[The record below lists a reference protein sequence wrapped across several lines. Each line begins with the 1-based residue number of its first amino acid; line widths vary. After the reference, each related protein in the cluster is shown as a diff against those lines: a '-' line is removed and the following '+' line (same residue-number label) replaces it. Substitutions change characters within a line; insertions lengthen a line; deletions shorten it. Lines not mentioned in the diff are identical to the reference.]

1 MIDLASGYRVWV
13 ILLAGFGAAAARPPV
28 EAVKPRPAA
37 EAKTGE
43 TAPTAEGPNSGGPGS
58 SAQEGGAPAPAA
70 EPAASAAADARP
82 RKGIWLPNR
91 GAEQPKPLMPEIAG
105 DAKPVTPAATVRPAD
120 PLDRQVDE
128 ALDVTARRV
137 LTAESLNPKERPH
150 TPWQIG
156 HGMLAFRRDYLVKV
170 RGEKV
175 NAYEWVANNPVYR
188 ARVKRGKDAET
199 TVESL
204 NWFYLTPYGARP
216 QRFTGEPYEF
226 EGHPNQFLAFF
237 ALARIPLDFKFTVQG
252 RQVTYG
258 DMLKNAKME
267 VNDREEVAW
276 DLWAFAYYFD
286 VDEQWRNAKGEPWNM
301 ERLVS
306 TTLAQFSPQKSP
318 CGGCH
323 ALFALASARNAYFQ
337 TKGARLTG
345 AWTQAHYH
353 LEKHIELARQMQNR
367 DGSFSGDYFKGRKYI
382 GGDPSKRISTTGHTL
397 EFLMMA
403 LKQERLKE
411 QWVRNA
417 VNRLSHDLIQ
427 YQADSL
433 EVGGMYHA
441 AHALVLYRE
450 RTRPQF
456 ATKTKAITPA
466 AAKAIG
472 GGNDTAPAAA
482 VRVTDAPKAEA
493 PKKLEP
499 AAKAEEPRAE
509 KAEEPKK
516 AETTSGP
523 PQRLEQPRPPEEPK
537 AGEPK
542 AEEPKAEEP
551 VKAEQEPKPAE
562 QPAPAPA
569 EEPKAEKDVPK
580 PEKMD

>member
-1 MIDLASGYRVWV
+1 MDLASGYRTWL

-37 EAKTGE
+37 ETAK
-43 TAPTAEGPNSGGPGS
+43 AEEKADGPNSGGPGS
-58 SAQEGGAPAPAA
+58 AAQEGGSPAPAA
-70 EPAASAAADARP
+70 EPATPPAAADARP
-82 RKGIWLPNR
+82 RKGIWAPKR
-91 GAEQPKPLMPEIAG
+91 AAEQPRPLVPEIAQ
-105 DAKPVTPAATVRPAD
+105 DAKPVTPAVPARPTD

-137 LTAESLNPKERPH
+137 LTAESLSPKERPH

-156 HGMLAFRRDYLVKV
+156 HLMLAFRRDSVVKV

-175 NAYEWVANNPVYR
+175 NAYDWVATNPVYS

-199 TVESL
+199 TVERM
-204 NWFYLTPYGARP
+204 NWFYLTTYGARP

-237 ALARIPLDFKFTVQG
+237 ALARIPLDFEFDVQG
-252 RQVTYG
+252 RKVTYG
-258 DMLKNAKME
+258 DMLQNAKME

-276 DLWAFAYYFD
+276 DLWAFSYYFD
-286 VDEQWRNAKGEPWNM
+286 MDEQWRNAKGEAWSM
-301 ERLVS
+301 ERLVT
-306 TTLAQFSPQKSP
+306 TTLTQFSPEKSP

-323 ALFALASARNAYFQ
+323 ALFALASARNAFYQ
-337 TKGARLTG
+337 TKGTRLTG

-353 LEKHIELARQMQNR
+353 LEKHIELARRMQNR
-367 DGSFSGDYFKGRKYI
+367 DGSFSAKYFKGPKYDS
-382 GGDPSKRISTTGHTL
+382 DPSKRVSTTGHTL

-403 LKQERLKE
+403 LRQERLKE
-411 QWVRNA
+411 PWVRNA

-427 YQADSL
+427 YQAESL

-456 ATKTKAITPA
+456 AAKTKAVTPA
-466 AAKAIG
+466 GAEAGNGGAAS
-472 GGNDTAPAAA
+472 AAA
-482 VRVTDAPKAEA
+482 VRITDVP
-493 PKKLEP
+493 
-499 AAKAEEPRAE
+499 

-516 AETTSGP
+516 LEPVIKPERAPVEKF
-523 PQRLEQPRPPEEPK
+523 EQPNMLRPVPK
-537 AGEPK
+537 SEAPSKPAPQPGT
-542 AEEPKAEEP
+542 EP
-551 VKAEQEPKPAE
+551 VEAPKPT
-562 QPAPAPA
+562 
-569 EEPKAEKDVPK
+569 KAATQRRAA
-580 PEKMD
+580 